1 MTFVLAHFGHW
12 YHALIYLVPVIIVM
26 AMMWWGSRERP

>member
-12 YHALIYLVPVIIVM
+12 YHALIYLAPVLVVM
-26 AMMWWGSRERP
+26 VMMWRGGR

>member
-12 YHALIYLVPVIIVM
+12 YHALIYLVPVAVVM
-26 AMMWWGSRERP
+26 GMMWWSSRGDG